1 LAVIAEKALLG
12 TFLKDNYLLKDTTL
26 KPEQLE
32 DTRHQKLF
40 KIMLQLMRI
49 GKPVDIITLS
59 TVPFLEQLGGIS
71 YINELVSFADA
82 EKIEEYESLVLDAWK
97 EREKNNILTRA
108 IQEGWEIGKVIASL
122 DAINES
128 KMDDHASITDILA
141 EMYEAPWREEKIKR
155 GVPTGIAQLDRMTN
169 GFQDGEVTVIAAR
182 PSMGKT
188 DVMIHLA
195 KQAGWQGYLPLIF
208 SLEMPS
214 RSITNRL
221 IASTGRFNRMK
232 MRNLY
237 KGLTDEQKKMW
248 PDIIGKV
255 ANTNIQIFDGA
266 GQTIAEIRA
275 KTRKMI
281 HSFPDKKPVIF
292 IDYLTLIKPANF
304 YGGSAHLQVTEI
316 SKSLKAM
323 AKEFNCPV
331 VTLAQLNRSVES
343 RSDKRPMMSDIR
355 ESGSVEQ
362 DADLIMF
369 LYREKYYNKESN
381 DDTLELII
389 AKNRNG
395 PVGTVRVKYNEHTGE
410 IVDDYGQRAV

>member
-1 LAVIAEKALLG
+1 MIAEKALLG
-12 TFLKDNYLLKDTTL
+12 TFLKNNYLLKDTTL
-26 KPEQLE
+26 KPEQFE
-32 DTRHQKLF
+32 DTRHQKLL
-40 KIMLQLMRI
+40 KIMLQLSRR
-49 GKPVDIITLS
+49 GKPVDVVTLS
-59 TVPFLEQLGGIS
+59 TASNIEQLGGIS
-71 YINELVSFADA
+71 YINELASFADA
-82 EKIEEYESLVLDAWK
+82 EKIEEYEELILEAWK

-108 IQEGWEIGKVIASL
+108 IQEGWEIGKVIMSL

-141 EMYEAPWREEKIKR
+141 DMYEAPWRPEEKRR
-155 GVPTGIAQLDRMTN
+155 GAPTGISQLDRMTN

-195 KQAGWQGYLPLIF
+195 KQAGWQGYLPIVF
-208 SLEMPS
+208 SLEMPN
-214 RSITNRL
+214 RSITDRL

-237 KGLTDEQKKMW
+237 KGLTDEQKRLW
-248 PDIIGKV
+248 PAIIGRV
-255 ANTNIQIFDGA
+255 SDTHIQIFDGA
-266 GQTIAEIRA
+266 GQTIAEMRT

-281 HSFPDKKPVIF
+281 HSFPDKKPVVF
-292 IDYLTLIKPANF
+292 IDYLTLIRPANF

-323 AKEFNCPV
+323 AKEFSCPII
-331 VTLAQLNRSVES
+331 TLAQLNRSVEQ

-369 LYREKYYNKESN
+369 LYREKYYNKDTD

-410 IVDDYGQRAV
+410 IIDAHSQRVV